1 MHTRLG
7 VRLSRSLIPAQLL
20 ACCVALDNLLNLSGH
35 LGFNHDLRVM
45 RVYLRVVF
53 EDELD
58 ITSKLVL
65 NIGIRTSSFLPSME
79 RA

>member
-1 MHTRLG
+1 MHTGLG

-20 ACCVALDNLLNLSGH
+20 ACCVALGNLPNLSGH

-45 RVYLRVVF
+45 RIYPRGVC

-58 ITSKLVL
+58 ITSKLV
-65 NIGIRTSSFLPSME
+65 
-79 RA
+79 